1 MSDEQ
6 IRDDQLSRI
15 RIDQKA
21 FQHLLED
28 KKELIQNAQI
38 FMDYIFSFMPEKNFV
53 IVLTDEKANILK
65 VAGGQ
70 TLMQLC
76 NDEMRF
82 LEGTCWMKEGVGKTA
97 ISEAINT
104 GMPAKLCG
112 EDHPMS
118 VHQSWSCYAAPIVD
132 ADGMLQGVLCL
143 TENTRQ
149 ENPNALGMVIA
160 SAKGIENQ
168 IKNMDKAIKLKEQLK
183 YQSAIVENM
192 SDGFLTIDQ
201 YGKLT
206 YINRKGAELLALDQH
221 TCIGKHVGDLV
232 PFKPIILEV
241 LETGK
246 GYTDRE
252 YVLENLKGKKMHL
265 LKTAMPIKDEQGELV
280 GVIDIFKEIKQI
292 KKMINSM
299 VGAQATF
306 SFGDILGNSQALRE
320 CIQKSKVAAQSLS
333 SVLIQGESGTGK
345 ELFAHAIHRESQ
357 RSEGPFVA
365 INCAAIPKEL
375 IESELFGYAAGAFT
389 GGVKGGRPGKFELAH
404 GGTIFLDEI
413 GDMPLNIQAKLLRV
427 LQDKKIVRVGGDTV
441 FDVDVRIVAATN
453 RSLYNDCTK
462 GLFRWD
468 IYYRLNVL
476 SIQLPPLRERECDVR
491 LLADFFVQKIAGR
504 EQKNIQ
510 GIDTRVYEML
520 KGHHWPGNVRELENV
535 MEQAV
540 NLCDAEQILPEHL
553 PAFITRE
560 SAPVEAKP
568 DLNFYLRPLE
578 DVEKETILKALAYT
592 NGNVSR
598 TAKLLNVSRNT
609 LYNKMQKYD
618 AVSTVNAGE

>member
-1 MSDEQ
+1 
-6 IRDDQLSRI
+6 
-15 RIDQKA
+15 
-21 FQHLLED
+21 
-28 KKELIQNAQI
+28 
-38 FMDYIFSFMPEKNFV
+38 MDYIFSFMPEKNFV

-76 NDEMRF
+76 SDEMRF
-82 LEGTCWMKEGVGKTA
+82 LEGTCWLEEGVGKTA
-97 ISEAINT
+97 ISEAIGT

-112 EDHPMS
+112 EEHPMA

-132 ADGMLQGVLCL
+132 GDGRLQGVLCL

-168 IKNMDKAIKLKEQLK
+168 MKNMDKAMKLKEQLK

-201 YGKLT
+201 EGRLT

-221 TCIGKHVGDLV
+221 TCVGKHVGELV

-265 LKTAMPIKDEQGELV
+265 LKTAMPIKDEQGDLV

-306 SFGDILGNSQALRE
+306 SFDDILGNSQPLRE

-504 EQKNIQ
+504 EQKRIQ
-510 GIDTRVYEML
+510 GIDNQVYEML

-540 NLCDAEQILPEHL
+540 NLCEGETILPEHL
-553 PAFITRE
+553 PAFIARDSVPMET
-560 SAPVEAKP
+560 KP
-568 DLNFYLRPLE
+568 DVSFYLRPLE
-578 DVEKETILKALAYT
+578 DVEKDTILKALAYT

-618 AVSTVNAGE
+618 SLAALNADDGR

>member
-1 MSDEQ
+1 MSYEH
-6 IRDDQLSRI
+6 IPDDQLSQI

-21 FQHLLED
+21 FQHLLDD

-70 TLMQLC
+70 TLMKLC

-97 ISEAINT
+97 ISEAIST
-104 GMPAKLCG
+104 GMPSKLCG
-112 EDHPMS
+112 EEHPTPA
-118 VHQSWSCYAAPIVD
+118 HHNWSCYAAPIVD

-201 YGKLT
+201 HGKLT

-232 PFKPIILEV
+232 PFKPIILDV

-491 LLADFFVQKIAGR
+491 LLAEFFVQKIAGR
-504 EQKNIQ
+504 EQKKIE

-535 MEQAV
+535 LEQAV
-540 NLCDAEQILPEHL
+540 NLCDGEQILPDHL

-560 SAPVEAKP
+560 NASVEVKP
-568 DLNFYLRPLE
+568 DVNFYLRPLE

-618 AVSTVNAGE
+618 AVSTVNAGD